1 MRLSK
6 EEIKKIIPH
15 REPFL
20 LVDEIIELND
30 KDITGLKKIEE
41 DDFYLKGHFP
51 NNPVVPG
58 VLQVEMIAQVGA
70 VMLLQ
75 KEEFEG
81 KTAYFTAIKRAKFK
95 DIIRPNDELTIKVS
109 LIKLRN
115 NFGSAS
121 GEIYCNE
128 KLVCEA
134 EIAFAVLG
142 ES

>member
-1 MRLSK
+1 
-6 EEIKKIIPH
+6 
-15 REPFL
+15 
-20 LVDEIIELND
+20 
-30 KDITGLKKIEE
+30 
-41 DDFYLKGHFP
+41 
-51 NNPVVPG
+51 
-58 VLQVEMIAQVGA
+58 MIAQVGA

-121 GEIYCNE
+121 ARRYLCPGLSGQGTVRRRMRPQRDRQTDIHRST
-128 KLVCEA
+128 A
-134 EIAFAVLG
+134 EVRGRHCRRTHLY
-142 ES
+142 